1 MLKTTVQRARTKM
14 YLRPPSSYY
23 GGKQLLLSRLLPLI
37 PTHLKYTES
46 FIGGGALYWTKP
58 PSDIEVINDFDG
70 FVSNFYFVFKTQ
82 FQALKSLVAATPY
95 SRQSHDDAIIM
106 RQYAHLFSP
115 VQRAWAFYFM
125 CNTSM
130 FSILENQM
138 NTPSKDNK
146 PLRSFHNKVALLENN
161 AYVERL
167 KNTMI
172 ESRDAFYVITRHDSE
187 DTFHFVDPPY
197 FNSDCGHYAGY
208 SADDFKKLLDV
219 LAAVKGKFL
228 LTCYPSDI
236 VDTYILAHGWHIE
249 RVEMLLNA
257 GNKGKK
263 KVECLVRNYAV

>member
-1 MLKTTVQRARTKM
+1 MMNMPTKDLK
-14 YLRPPSSYY
+14 
-23 GGKQLLLSRLLPLI
+23 
-37 PTHLKYTES
+37 
-46 FIGGGALYWTKP
+46 
-58 PSDIEVINDFDG
+58 
-70 FVSNFYFVFKTQ
+70 
-82 FQALKSLVAATPY
+82 
-95 SRQSHDDAIIM
+95 
-106 RQYAHLFSP
+106 P
-115 VQRAWAFYFM
+115 VVTY
-125 CNTSM
+125 
-130 FSILENQM
+130 
-138 NTPSKDNK
+138 
-146 PLRSFHNKVALLENN
+146 HNKVALLNDE
-161 AYVERL
+161 AYIKRLER
-167 KNTMI
+167 TFI
-172 ESRDAFYVITRHDSE
+172 ESRDALYVIQLHDSI